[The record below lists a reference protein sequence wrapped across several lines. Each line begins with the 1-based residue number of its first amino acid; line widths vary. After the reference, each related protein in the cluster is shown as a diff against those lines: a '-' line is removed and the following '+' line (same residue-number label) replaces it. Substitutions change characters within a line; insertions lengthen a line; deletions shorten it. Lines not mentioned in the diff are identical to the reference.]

1 MALPRLVMHVIPKIR
16 LQTAKYVFLSL
27 ALRPVFAGMRPYSS
41 PEIVTLLTDDQRG
54 YLLYYFGG
62 RSAFFFSLFLI
73 FFYFLS
79 SQLGNG

>member
-1 MALPRLVMHVIPKIR
+1 MALPRLVMYVIPKIR

-27 ALRPVFAGMRPYSS
+27 ALRPVFAGMGPYSS

-73 FFYFLS
+73 FFNFLS
-79 SQLGNG
+79 SQLGN